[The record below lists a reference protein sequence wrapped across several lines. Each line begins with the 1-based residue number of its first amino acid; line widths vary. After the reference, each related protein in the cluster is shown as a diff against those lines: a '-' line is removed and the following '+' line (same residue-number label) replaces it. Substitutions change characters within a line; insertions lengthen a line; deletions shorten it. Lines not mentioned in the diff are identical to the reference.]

1 MLFKQTVEPAT
12 FSLLK
17 ELIQLPSLQD
27 FYLVG
32 GTALALQIGHRK
44 SIDLD
49 LFTDSEY
56 DQDLI
61 LSEFEWDYEEFGR
74 SKIFLGVRI
83 QGIKVDI
90 VKYLF
95 PCINPLVVE
104 EGIPMANR
112 EEIAGMKLWAIARR
126 GTKKDFIDIYF
137 LMKEF
142 SLQEMIDFFQR
153 KFPNIGPLLILRSMT
168 YFEDADLDPDP
179 DMLVEISWEEIKESI
194 RVQVSSFLGT

>member
-49 LFTDSEY
+49 LFTDSEC

-61 LSEFEWDYEEFGR
+61 LSEFEWEYEEFGR

-95 PCINPLVVE
+95 PRINPLVVE

-153 KFPNIGPLLILRSMT
+153 KFPNIEPLLILRSMT